1 MTTTRKNQED
11 FCSPFQSLFCS
22 RCKYQHAKFC
32 VNYKMAN
39 SIITYFMPYLMA
51 ADVIGNSSPA
61 RNHPE
66 SASPR
71 TLTLDPAILS
81 LKASLSKLRI
91 TPTPPALKHE
101 KPNITVYTTRI
112 LFYNMCAIWFR
123 NVKNSST
130 ILQNLFFP
138 SLKHA
143 NLPQNWQLWRTNDL
157 HKFRMIY
164 KMTTNKKDCRC

>member
-22 RCKYQHAKFC
+22 RCKCQQAKFC

-39 SIITYFMPYLMA
+39 SVITYFMPFLMA
-51 ADVIGNSSPA
+51 TYVIGNSSPA

-101 KPNITVYTTRI
+101 KPSVYDTNFI
-112 LFYNMCAIWFR
+112 LQYVCNMVPKCQKL
-123 NVKNSST
+123 VKNPAKPFFSVFKTRKFASKLT
-130 ILQNLFFP
+130 IM
-138 SLKHA
+138 
-143 NLPQNWQLWRTNDL
+143 T
-157 HKFRMIY
+157 Y
-164 KMTTNKKDCRC
+164 KRFAQI

>member
-1 MTTTRKNQED
+1 
-11 FCSPFQSLFCS
+11 
-22 RCKYQHAKFC
+22 
-32 VNYKMAN
+32 
-39 SIITYFMPYLMA
+39 MA
-51 ADVIGNSSPA
+51 ADVLGNSAPA

-101 KPNITVYTTRI
+101 KPNITVYMTRI

-123 NVKNSST
+123 NVKNSSK
-130 ILQNLFFP
+130 ILQNLFFFVF
-138 SLKHA
+138 KT
-143 NLPQNWQLWRTNDL
+143 R
-157 HKFRMIY
+157 KFASKLTIMTY
-164 KMTTNKKDCRC
+164 KRFAQI

>member
-1 MTTTRKNQED
+1 MNLEFLWRPPANQED
-11 FCSPFQSLFCS
+11 FCSPFQSLFC
-22 RCKYQHAKFC
+22 RQCKYQQAKFC
-32 VNYKMAN
+32 LKYKMAN

-66 SASPR
+66 SARPR

-101 KPNITVYTTRI
+101 KPNIKVYMTRI
-112 LFYNMCAIWFR
+112 LFCNMYAKFKL
-123 NVKNSST
+123 VKIASKLT
-130 ILQNLFFP
+130 IM
-138 SLKHA
+138 
-143 NLPQNWQLWRTNDL
+143 T
-157 HKFRMIY
+157 Y
-164 KMTTNKKDCRC
+164 KRFAQI